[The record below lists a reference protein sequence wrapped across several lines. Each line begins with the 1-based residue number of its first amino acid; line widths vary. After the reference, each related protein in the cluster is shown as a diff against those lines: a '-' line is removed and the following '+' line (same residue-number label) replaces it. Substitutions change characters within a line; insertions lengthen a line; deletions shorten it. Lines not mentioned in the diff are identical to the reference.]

1 MKLRINLLV
10 AIIAGLTAFYI
21 LLFAFSREIILQGF
35 ARLDAQ
41 EAQRNLQRV
50 ENILDEALGDLHDEA
65 VDEASRD
72 ATYAFIES
80 GDARHAASD
89 TLNLGG
95 QDIDFAL
102 FVHATGRVVLGRGY
116 DPVSATSRP
125 AGPALLGF
133 VTGTPLLWR
142 QPELGRGVQ
151 SLVSLPDGPAL
162 LVAQPILHSDGT
174 GPARGALVL
183 GRYLNA
189 MEIGRLERLSQI
201 SLTLEQVA
209 GSGPTRPAA
218 AVRPL
223 SDQSVTAEEYLPDLF
238 GAPRF
243 LLKVVVPNYIARQ
256 GEKTVLYFMLAG
268 LALGL
273 IAGGLLYWISSR
285 LASAR
290 ERHMESERLYQ
301 KLSSEFQALLDGI
314 PDSLS
319 LVDFEGRMIWGN
331 RATARLLDL
340 PQEQLPGKLC
350 RDYWHSGDEPGTDDP
365 VQKCFRSGRNV
376 EGIERTADG
385 KIWGVKAFP
394 LNGELEAVTG
404 VIRLACDITEKI
416 RLREKAARASQLASL
431 GELAAGVAHEINN
444 PNGLILL
451 NMPLLQE
458 FFSAT
463 LPLLES
469 CQEGDFRVGR
479 MPFSRMKTEIP
490 RMLEQSLDGARRIRR
505 IVDDLKNFVRQE
517 DPEIAEEFPLDQALD
532 AALRLTANFVKKSTN
547 RLTLDCEENL
557 PRVKGSAQRIEQVL
571 VNLLMNACQ
580 ALPSREHGVRVT
592 ARHLAEEGKTL
603 IQVCDEGIGIAPENL
618 RHITDPFFTTK
629 RESGGTGLGLSV
641 SARIVKLHGGCL
653 DFASILGKGTT
664 VTLTLPAIPEGATP

>member
-10 AIIAGLTAFYI
+10 AIVAGLTAFYL
-21 LLFAFSREIILQGF
+21 LLFSFSREIILEGF
-35 ARLDAQ
+35 ARLDEQQAQ
-41 EAQRNLQRV
+41 SNLRRV
-50 ENILDEALGDLHDEA
+50 ENFLDEELGDLNEEA

-72 ATYAFIES
+72 ATYAFIER

-89 TLNLGG
+89 TLNLGELE
-95 QDIDFAL
+95 IDFAL
-102 FVHATGRVVLGRGY
+102 FVHASGRIVLGRSY
-116 DPVSATSRP
+116 DPGSATSQP
-125 AGPALLGF
+125 AGRDLLEF
-133 VTGTPLLWR
+133 IAATPRLWR
-142 QPELGRGVQ
+142 QPELGGGVQ
-151 SLVSLPDGPAL
+151 SLVSLPAGPAL

-183 GRYLNA
+183 GRYLDA
-189 MEIGRLERLSQI
+189 AELGRLERLSQV
-201 SLTLEQVA
+201 SLSLESVA
-209 GSGPTRPAA
+209 GPAPALPAPT
-218 AVRPL
+218 VHPL
-223 SDQSVTAEEYLPDLF
+223 SDRNVTAETFLPDLS

-268 LALGL
+268 LALGVM
-273 IAGGLLYWISSR
+273 AGGLLYWISAR
-285 LASAR
+285 LAAAK

-301 KLSSEFQALLDGI
+301 KLSGEFQALLDGI

-331 RATARLLDL
+331 RATARLMAL
-340 PQEQLPGKLC
+340 PQEQLPGKFC
-350 RDYWHSGDEPGTDDP
+350 RDYWHSAEPCTDCA
-365 VQKCFRSGRNV
+365 VQKCFRSGRTV

-385 KIWGVKAFP
+385 KIWGIKAFP

-416 RLREKAARASQLASL
+416 RLREKAARASHLASL
-431 GELAAGVAHEINN
+431 GELAAGVAHEVNN

-451 NMPLLQE
+451 NMPVLQE
-458 FFSAT
+458 AFAAM

-469 CQEGDFRVGR
+469 CGHDDFRVGR
-479 MPFSRMKTEIP
+479 MPFSRMKNEIP

-517 DPEIAEEFPLDQALD
+517 DPETAEEFSLNQALD
-532 AALRLTANFVKKSTN
+532 AALRLTDNFLKKSTN

-557 PRVKGSAQRIEQVL
+557 PRVRGSAQRIEQVL

-592 ARHLAEEGKTL
+592 ARHLAAEGKAF
-603 IQVCDEGIGIAPENL
+603 IQVSDEGAGIAPENL
-618 RHITDPFFTTK
+618 PHITDPFFTTK
-629 RESGGTGLGLSV
+629 RDRGGTGLGLSV

-664 VTLTLPAIPEGATP
+664 ATLTLPAILEGATP